1 MDISAA
7 SSSLFLVLLRE
18 ASPHQPVTHPIGL
31 PVLSSTV
38 MSTKQ
43 RMSILR
49 LSTSSGRSMYFCT
62 IHPAFLRLF
71 QSRNFRAFVHLG
83 WKPHRRQKNLTGLR
97 ASLLSGI
104 THFSR
109 QIW

>member
-1 MDISAA
+1 
-7 SSSLFLVLLRE
+7 
-18 ASPHQPVTHPIGL
+18 
-31 PVLSSTV
+31 

-71 QSRNFRAFVHLG
+71 QSRNYGQSNILL
-83 WKPHRRQKNLTGLR
+83 QLNLVSKRSFIQGENHIDGT
-97 ASLLSGI
+97 SP
-104 THFSR
+104 SR
-109 QIW
+109 